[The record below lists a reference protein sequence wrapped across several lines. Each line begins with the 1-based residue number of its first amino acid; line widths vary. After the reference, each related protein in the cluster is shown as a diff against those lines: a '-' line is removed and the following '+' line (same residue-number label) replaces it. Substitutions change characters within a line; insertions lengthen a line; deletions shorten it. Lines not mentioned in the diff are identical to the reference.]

1 VVVVVVVVAVVVV
14 AVVVVVVV
22 EAVVVVVV
30 VVAVVVVVVVVIVV
44 VALHD
49 CCLCFSSGWMY
60 PDGHGLQIASAYML
74 PADAAYSLM
83 LQKDRGLHVGAFALS
98 WKLTPSVHFTQ
109 TRSDVPAATL
119 STTYPA
125 GQVRKPA
132 HSRSEV
138 GVGATSSYCV
148 LVHSVVV

>member
-1 VVVVVVVVAVVVV
+1 MVVAVVVV

>member
-30 VVAVVVVVVVVIVV
+30 VVAVVVVVVVV

-109 TRSDVPAATL
+109 TRSDVPAAKL
-119 STTYPA
+119 SATYPA

>member
-1 VVVVVVVVAVVVV
+1 MVVAVVVV

-83 LQKDRGLHVGAFALS
+83 PQKDRGLHVGAFALS
-98 WKLTPSVHFTQ
+98 WKLTPSAHFTQ
-109 TRSDVPAATL
+109 TRSDVPAAKL
-119 STTYPA
+119 SATYPA

-132 HSRSEV
+132 HSRSENA
-138 GVGATSSYCV
+138 VGATSSYCV